1 MLVDQPLV
9 DPGNVVGI
17 PFVVVPDEL
26 HRPAEKAAPAVDV
39 LTPDFMGQTGRPA
52 VVREGTG

>member
-17 PFVVVPDEL
+17 PFVVVPTNSTGST
-26 HRPAEKAAPAVDV
+26 EKVAPAVDV